1 MYGQVIPLKKIRIE
15 TSELMKHLKELKQA
29 FMKQGYQ
36 DQFLD
41 KQFDR
46 LFTIQKKSLLKTK
59 LNSSTNQIPLV
70 LTFNKTL

>member
-1 MYGQVIPLKKIRIE
+1 
-15 TSELMKHLKELKQA
+15 
-29 FMKQGYQ
+29 MKQGYQ